1 MEDLNYKLLLQISN
15 NKLQITNYK
24 SSGIDHNV
32 DELLVGLVTQINLRR
47 EARSKTCKVSTDKM
61 MILRTNMRIKMFTML
76 STLIIN
82 DLQGVNDHDHD
93 DEDEDDYNNVNGDVQ
108 RPARCRGLFLF
119 FPSDTKGQKLSRST
133 TITPMTSIEEWVK
146 NAIFQDLIL
155 DW

>member
-1 MEDLNYKLLLQISN
+1 
-15 NKLQITNYK
+15 
-24 SSGIDHNV
+24 
-32 DELLVGLVTQINLRR
+32 
-47 EARSKTCKVSTDKM
+47 
-61 MILRTNMRIKMFTML
+61 MFTML

-119 FPSDTKGQKLSRST
+119 SPSDTKGQKLSRST
-133 TITPMTSIEEWVK
+133 TITPMTSIGEWVKNAIFMTSTGERVK

>member
-1 MEDLNYKLLLQISN
+1 
-15 NKLQITNYK
+15 
-24 SSGIDHNV
+24 
-32 DELLVGLVTQINLRR
+32 
-47 EARSKTCKVSTDKM
+47 
-61 MILRTNMRIKMFTML
+61 MFTML

-82 DLQGVNDHDHD
+82 DLQGVNDDDD

-119 FPSDTKGQKLSRST
+119 LPLTQKGQKLSRST
-133 TITPMTSIEEWVK
+133 TITPMTSIGEWVKNAIFMTSTGERVK